1 MCYFPKS
8 SFTCC
13 SFDLC
18 LFIAHN
24 CLRDHELQAGR
35 SWSSLNTEDLLSH
48 YICPRDAAVILP
60 PRKLLLRF
68 FTWECIFFFFLLR
81 ESLFL
86 TMIQMR
92 R

>member
-18 LFIAHN
+18 LFIALN
-24 CLRDHELQAGR
+24 CLRDHNYKQEGAGAP
-35 SWSSLNTEDLLSH
+35 LTPKTLLFH
-48 YICPRDAAVILP
+48 YFCTRDVAVILS

-68 FTWECIFFFFLLR
+68 FTWECFFFFFLPR

-86 TMIQMR
+86 AMIQM
-92 R
+92 